1 MENQEQ
7 QTSADCSNQMGHMLS
22 QFDKACS
29 QIALLQLEINNI
41 KVRRERSQKGGNI
54 SFLYQLQ
61 IRQLTL
67 QEMLRV
73 YGQYAKRKAVR
84 IVSVGR
90 QASDLNRTAQLDW
103 IEVQNQSSGSWIR
116 AEHFID
122 DDITEN
128 NMNMS

>member
-22 QFDKACS
+22 QFDKACN
-29 QIALLQLEINNI
+29 QIALLQQEINNI
-41 KVRRERSQKGGNI
+41 KVHRERSQKDGNI

-103 IEVQNQSSGSWIR
+103 IEVQNQSSGSWTR
-116 AEHFID
+116 TEHFID